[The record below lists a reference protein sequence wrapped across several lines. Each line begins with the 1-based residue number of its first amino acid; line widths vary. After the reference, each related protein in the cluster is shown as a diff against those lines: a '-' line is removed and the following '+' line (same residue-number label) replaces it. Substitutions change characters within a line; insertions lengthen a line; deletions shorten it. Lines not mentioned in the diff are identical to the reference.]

1 MWAPGLEKQSS
12 GLAPHYYETVELIM
26 SHLFLLLKTPVAIY
40 KITWSLIYSSTL
52 QDL

>member
-26 SHLFLLLKTPVAIY
+26 SLTFVLTFQNTSGNL
-40 KITWSLIYSSTL
+40 
-52 QDL
+52 